1 MNEFELNANEV
12 LKKFNELD
20 SKNQK
25 KSFKTALRA
34 ASNILVKQARLNLKQ
49 VVQSANKVTVKGRF
63 KGLRLTSGIR
73 VKVWRDA
80 KTAKV
85 NIMSDGR
92 LKWFELGTDERMT
105 KKKMKRA
112 AHSTGSIKA
121 SNFFSKARQSTE
133 PQVFQSLD
141 SIITKQIIKVWNK
154 TNK

>member
-1 MNEFELNANEV
+1 MNEFELKAEDV
-12 LKKFNELD
+12 LKRFNELD

-25 KSFKTALRA
+25 KTFKTALRT
-34 ASNILVKQARLNLKQ
+34 ASNILVKQARINLKQ

-63 KGLRLTSGIR
+63 KGLKLTSGIR
-73 VKVWRDA
+73 TKVWRDA

-92 LKWFELGTDERMT
+92 LKWFELGTDERTT

-112 AHSTGSIKA
+112 VHSTGSIKA

-133 PQVFQSLD
+133 SQVFQSLD
-141 SIITKQIIKVWNK
+141 KIITNQIIKVWNK

>member
-1 MNEFELNANEV
+1 MNEFELKADDV

-25 KSFKTALRA
+25 KTFKTALRT

-49 VVQSANKVTVKGRF
+49 IVQSANKVTVKGRF
-63 KGLRLTSGIR
+63 KGLKLTSGIKA
-73 VKVWRDA
+73 KVWRDA
-80 KTAKV
+80 KTTKV

-112 AHSTGSIKA
+112 VHRTGSIKA
-121 SNFFSKARQSTE
+121 TNFFSKARQSTE
-133 PQVFQSLD
+133 SQVFQSLD
-141 SIITKQIIKVWNK
+141 SIITKEIIKIWNK